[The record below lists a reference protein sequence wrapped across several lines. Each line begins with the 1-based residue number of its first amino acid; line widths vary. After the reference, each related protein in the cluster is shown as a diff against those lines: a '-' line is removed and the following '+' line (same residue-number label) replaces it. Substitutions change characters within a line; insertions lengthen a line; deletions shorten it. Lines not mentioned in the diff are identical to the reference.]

1 MTVAATVAVAAV
13 GFAATSAA
21 FDASTSLAAV
31 AFAAS
36 SAVVTAFSY
45 FAAATPFC
53 CFL

>member
-1 MTVAATVAVAAV
+1 MTVAATV

-21 FDASTSLAAV
+21 VDASTSLAAF

-45 FAAATPFC
+45 FAAAAAATPFC